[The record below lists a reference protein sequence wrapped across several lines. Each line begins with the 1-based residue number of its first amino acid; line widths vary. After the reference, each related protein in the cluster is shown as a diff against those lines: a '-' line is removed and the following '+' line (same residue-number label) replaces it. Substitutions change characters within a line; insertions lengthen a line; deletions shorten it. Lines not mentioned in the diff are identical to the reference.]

1 MLAAML
7 LDEETFFQNKATI
20 VGEVL
25 DKLRGLAKLEAEL
38 LFREFDS
45 FGGSLPDA
53 SQVIS
58 DCINVTTDAL
68 SAALDDLG
76 EMDRDALLP
85 LFRAHL
91 PKTIADLSF
100 DHVHERVPDQYI
112 KNAIS
117 SCLASKLVY
126 KEGTRFIAAQPKERL
141 AKIALKYVEK
151 EREVC
156 ALMEAV
162 SKADNLSEEEKQR
175 VLRLLEVGGAR
186 AALGAF

>member
-1 MLAAML
+1 ML
-7 LDEETFFQNKATI
+7 LDEETFFQNKPAI
-20 VGEVL
+20 VAEVL

-38 LFREFDS
+38 LFREFES

-58 DCINVTTDAL
+58 DCINATTDAL
-68 SAALDDLG
+68 SAALDQLS
-76 EMDRDALLP
+76 EKDRDALLP

-91 PKTIADLSF
+91 PKTLADLAF

-117 SCLASKLVY
+117 SCLASRLVY

-141 AKIALKYVEK
+141 AEVALRYVEK
-151 EREVC
+151 EKEVC

-162 SKADNLSEEEKQR
+162 SRAENISDEEKAR
-175 VLRLLEVGGAR
+175 VLRLLDVGGAR